1 MTSSFWR
8 AHSVGNFVN
17 DKIIAVVISRLHRRS
32 ADQKRLG
39 DPKPYRNYDD
49 GDDKNK
55 FYKIKNRIAF
65 F

>member
-1 MTSSFWR
+1 M
-8 AHSVGNFVN
+8 
-17 DKIIAVVISRLHRRS
+17 ISRIHRGA

-39 DPKPYRNYDD
+39 DPKSYRNDND

-55 FYKIKNRIAF
+55 FYKIKNRVAF